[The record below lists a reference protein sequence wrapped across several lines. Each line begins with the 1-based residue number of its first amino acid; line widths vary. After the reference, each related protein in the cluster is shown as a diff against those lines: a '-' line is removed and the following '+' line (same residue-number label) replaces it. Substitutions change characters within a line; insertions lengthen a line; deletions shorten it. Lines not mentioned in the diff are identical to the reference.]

1 MKCPFVV
8 RVPGVGSTAG
18 PSLYLAYTLNYLNLE
33 VNTFSCYL
41 AQQHNRARE
50 DIRLEELRHIR
61 EQAGYSQQDLADESG
76 VSQHTISELELGR
89 RSPQGRTLR
98 KLAKV
103 LGVEVADLRGDPDSP
118 KAEAPPWQQPPLN
131 GLLAEERRSPTFAE
145 LHAINTLKGHRDH
158 LEEFLARAKR
168 KDIAPVFWVIEAD
181 HTIDMAAVG
190 LAFLERE
197 HLRPVLLPTAARLV
211 ELANE
216 VFDGLRDAEAEEEVK
231 RRRAA
236 LRMLEE
242 AVA

>member
-50 DIRLEELRHIR
+50 DIRLDELRHIR

-103 LGVEVADLRGDPDSP
+103 LGVEVADLREDPDSP

-131 GLLAEERRSPTFAE
+131 GLLADERRSLTAYE
-145 LHAINTLKGHRDH
+145 LNAAHALGAFCSQ
-158 LEEFLARAKR
+158 LEEFLT
-168 KDIAPVFWVIEAD
+168 E
-181 HTIDMAAVG
+181 
-190 LAFLERE
+190 FLPENDDTPLGE
-197 HLRPVLLPTAARLV
+197 NLL
-211 ELANE
+211 
-216 VFDGLRDAEAEEEVK
+216 
-231 RRRAA
+231 
-236 LRMLEE
+236 
-242 AVA
+242 